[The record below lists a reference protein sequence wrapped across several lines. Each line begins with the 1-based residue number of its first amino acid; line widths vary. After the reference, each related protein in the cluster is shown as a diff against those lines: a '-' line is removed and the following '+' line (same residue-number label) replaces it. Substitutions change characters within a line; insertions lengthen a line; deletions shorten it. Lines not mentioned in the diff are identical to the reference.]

1 MLPLESQPLLNYL
14 MHELNLDP
22 SDELTAQRLTKNLT
36 TAIKLV
42 DTYLGTARETIPDL
56 IRDEALL
63 TVARELETRTKSPG
77 GVFAA
82 YGEQEAPIRLARDP
96 LNLVYPLL
104 RPFVGGGFA

>member
-1 MLPLESQPLLNYL
+1 MLPLDSRPLLVYL
-14 MHELNLDP
+14 MQELNLDMT
-22 SDELTAQRLTKNLT
+22 DEQEKQRITKNLT

-42 DTYLGTARETIPDL
+42 DTYLGSARENIPDV

-63 TVARELETRTKSPG
+63 TVARELETRTKAPG

-82 YGEQEAPIRLARDP
+82 YGEHDAPIRLARDP